1 MFDPVRF
8 FLSNCRMEFSFL
20 KKQTRAHRFL
30 HVLTQSEVNAIL
42 DKYVSQLRSIQI
54 LNITKYPEV
63 QDEYYEKMDFIVKEA
78 RDELKLATLNIVN
91 KHVKDPFIS
100 NYAVL
105 GVAGLDAKTLAD
117 RD

>member
-1 MFDPVRF
+1 
-8 FLSNCRMEFSFL
+8 MEFSFL

-42 DKYVSQLRSIQI
+42 DKYVPQLRSIQT
-54 LNITKYPEV
+54 LNIKEYPEV
-63 QDEYYEKMDFIVKEA
+63 QDEYYEKMDKITKDA
-78 RDELKLATLNIVN
+78 RDELKVVTHNKLN
-91 KHVKDPFIS
+91 KHMTDPFIS
-100 NYAVL
+100 KYAVL